1 VYENYCFILFS
12 NLTQFLY
19 RVQNDIMWFA
29 IILFA
34 IISFSREFLIHS
46 VCLQKSSSSNC
57 RVGVINN
64 PIGKPTEDN
73 SGLYRALWA
82 SLLTQ
87 SNKNT
92 LDFTLKL
99 LKEENVEL
107 FKQGTKI
114 KHLLNQVSGVWNTVS
129 G

>member
-1 VYENYCFILFS
+1 MVS
-12 NLTQFLY
+12 FL
-19 RVQNDIMWFA
+19 
-29 IILFA
+29 
-34 IISFSREFLIHS
+34 RESLIHS

-64 PIGKPTEDN
+64 PSGKPTEDN
-73 SGLYRALWA
+73 SGLYRAVWA

-87 SNKNT
+87 SSKNT

-107 FKQGTKI
+107 LKQGTKI
-114 KHLLNQVSGVWNTVS
+114 KHLLKQVSGV
-129 G
+129 